1 MISKRNF
8 FSFLSLISF
17 WVSLWALFGLSED
30 ALALTFSN
38 KVPPAVQSQ
47 MLGDLQ
53 LVQQIQGT
61 GATPIFAK
69 MFSGPLGG
77 VSLTQFFT
85 TRIFGV
91 DLNNC
96 GGGAAAACVIPK
108 INDHVMFL
116 TPNFVNLPI
125 PQIYRISIVFHES
138 RHTETAQNNWGH
150 VICPT
155 PFKDAQGKDIRG
167 IISGTLMQGLP
178 ACDNTPFGA
187 YALQAELLKNVQY
200 FCSNCNDKIKM
211 DAKLFGDDTVNRI
224 SDARALQVLRTDVQ
238 LAQ

>member
-1 MISKRNF
+1 MVSRRNLF
-8 FSFLSLISF
+8 AVLSAVFSIGVLSLQSH
-17 WVSLWALFGLSED
+17 
-30 ALALTFSN
+30 ALTFSN

-53 LVQQIQGT
+53 LVQSIQGT

-69 MFSGPLGG
+69 MFSGPLDGP
-77 VSLTQFFT
+77 SMIQFFT
-85 TRIFGV
+85 SRIQGV
-91 DLNNC
+91 DLNAC
-96 GGGAAAACVIPK
+96 GGGAAAACVIPRL
-108 INDHVMFL
+108 NDHVMFL

-125 PQIYRISIVFHES
+125 PQLYRISIVFHES
-138 RHTETAQNNWGH
+138 RHTETASGNWSH

-178 ACDNTPFGA
+178 ACDVTPFGA

-200 FCSNCNDKIKM
+200 FCANCTDKIKM
-211 DAKLFGDDTVNRI
+211 DGKLFGDDTVNRI
-224 SDARALQVLRTDVQ
+224 SDARALQMLNQDVQ
-238 LAQ
+238 TPQ